1 MKVGKGCLYRV
12 VAQTTPLCKWGGAV
26 NKHPHKRQHHN
37 KSTYPTMDRTFH
49 QRFSPASACGILA
62 FALLALY
69 LFWVKNALAGCCLA
83 AVVLVMIER
92 IIHTTYVFSHNGNEE
107 MLVINKGRFSK
118 TKHIRINDIV
128 KCHKMSTGFGL
139 SQYIL
144 LQCGHKTLVSVQP
157 DNADAFIAEIKKRQ
171 ATQE

>member
-1 MKVGKGCLYRV
+1 MPIPRCC
-12 VAQTTPLCKWGGAV
+12 P
-26 NKHPHKRQHHN
+26 N
-37 KSTYPTMDRTFH
+37 
-49 QRFSPASACGILA
+49 
-62 FALLALY
+62 
-69 LFWVKNALAGCCLA
+69 NALVQMGRSGKQAPTQTPTPQQKHLPHYGQNLPPTLFPSLGLRHTCLCAACAIPILGEKRPCCCLA